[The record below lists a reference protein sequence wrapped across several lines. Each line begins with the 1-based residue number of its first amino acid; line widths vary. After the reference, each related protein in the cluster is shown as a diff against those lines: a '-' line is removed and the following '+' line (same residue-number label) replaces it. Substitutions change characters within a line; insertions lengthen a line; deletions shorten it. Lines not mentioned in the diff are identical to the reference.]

1 MMGGIIGAPKPEI
14 IYASANH
21 NSSNPIGT
29 VSHADQAIGASH
41 PKRRV
46 LLLIGGHVSGI
57 TPGAGVT
64 SVAVGG
70 AALSRIFITP
80 DANAIY
86 HQEAWISDEEGAGG
100 PAGATGTIAVTRSG
114 NWSQLMWVAFATY
127 RIKSTTPFDDMV
139 GATANPAGGTI
150 DLPARGVLAAYAERI
165 SGTGFAWTG
174 ASEVVDQRGATGNA
188 IQYSGALVNETT
200 AETGRSISTSS
211 DGSHSNFAISLR

>member
-1 MMGGIIGAPKPEI
+1 MVVFMGAPKPEI
-14 IYASANH
+14 VYASANH

-29 VSHADQAIGASH
+29 VSHASQALGASH
-41 PKRRV
+41 PKRRT
-46 LLLIGGHVSGI
+46 LLLLGGHVSGI

-64 SVAVGG
+64 SIAVGG
-70 AALSRIFITP
+70 VALSRIFITP
-80 DANAIY
+80 AANAIY

-100 PAGATGTIAVTRSG
+100 PAGTTGTIAVTRSG

-127 RIKSTTPFDDMV
+127 RIRSTTPFDTV
-139 GATANPAGGTI
+139 VSSGNPAAGTI
-150 DLPARGVLAAYAERI
+150 DLPSRGVLAAYAERI

-188 IQYSGALVNETT
+188 IQYSGALVNKTS